1 MSGNNTHLERQPVD
15 DAQLDAAI
23 DAVARE
29 MTEFEPSGAVR
40 ARVLERIEQ
49 GRRRSSPAVPRW
61 AWAGAAAAVLLA
73 VATAVW
79 VVSPMRTREVARSA
93 VAGQRPGGAAPA
105 PAAPERPAVQLA
117 AISAA
122 AASPAGVSTGAARTS
137 RASAVLGSG
146 TVDVNLLEDAH
157 PVPALT
163 EIEPLTFSAVE
174 PDPLQIAAVVVAPL
188 TAMPSI
194 DIPSLG
200 PGSDDIQSID
210 PKKEK

>member
-23 DAVARE
+23 DTVARE

-79 VVSPMRTREVARSA
+79 VVSPMRTREVAQSA

-105 PAAPERPAVQLA
+105 PAALERPAVQLA
-117 AISAA
+117 AISAE
-122 AASPAGVSTGAARTS
+122 AASPAGVSAGAARTS